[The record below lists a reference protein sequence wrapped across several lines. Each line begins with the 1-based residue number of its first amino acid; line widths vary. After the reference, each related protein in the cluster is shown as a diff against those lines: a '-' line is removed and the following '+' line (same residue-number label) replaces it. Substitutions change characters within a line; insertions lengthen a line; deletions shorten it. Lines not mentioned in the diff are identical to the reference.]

1 MSRSP
6 EFSDVSV
13 YTFSHVFTIPIT
25 DPIDYLL
32 IIIIRLCASDIIGRQ
47 QEVLV
52 LLFHRL
58 NTICLFYWT
67 VSYLYSTQNIRHRS
81 WFWHRIDIFIIC
93 PSLYL
98 GVRTWWTDQGTWN
111 YISLSVCLPVCM
123 FACMCVPFLVDP
135 SPPLTS
141 AASCVIFDLSTI
153 KCQSFCEQLLEY

>member
-81 WFWHRIDIFIIC
+81 WFWHRIDIFYNMPITILRC
-93 PSLYL
+93 KNLMNRPRHLKLYF
-98 GVRTWWTDQGTWN
+98 
-111 YISLSVCLPVCM
+111 SVCLS
-123 FACMCVPFLVDP
+123 ACMYVCVYVCAFSCRPQ
-135 SPPLTS
+135 STS
-141 AASCVIFDLSTI
+141 DLCCI
-153 KCQSFCEQLLEY
+153 VRDLWP